1 MKGNL
6 LYEIL
11 MYSTLM
17 YSTVVYTTTT
27 TKKNSLRETPE
38 QVIFS

>member
-27 TKKNSLRETPE
+27 TKNSLRETPE

>member
-27 TKKNSLRETPE
+27 KKNSLRETPE